1 VKQRALRAV
10 TIVDALRDPQLLG
23 GLPAFR
29 DLSTWAAWIAFL
41 KAFYGLALDAAE
53 LALFRQHT
61 ARQAPRTGGYAE
73 ACAIVGV
80 QSGKSCIAGA
90 VGAFEAA
97 IRAAATSRQGRTLY
111 LPLIAQDL
119 RGAQRVLFGYVRSA
133 FEAPLLHQM
142 IVRETADALELENG
156 TTVAVYPCRP
166 SAVRGI
172 GAPLVI
178 VDELAFFV
186 ATDGRPTDREMLR
199 AVRGR
204 VAATGGRVLILSS
217 PYGAAGALYDLHR
230 QHYGREDALTLVW
243 QGAAPQMNPTL
254 PAEYLERMAQDDP
267 DAYRSEV
274 LGEFRAGLSTFLD
287 PEALDA
293 VVARGVRERAP
304 EPGLRYAGFADP
316 SGGRSDAFTAA
327 VAHLDSSRVAVLDA
341 LRAWAPPFNP
351 SGVVAEAAAFFRSYG
366 VTTARGDK
374 YAAEFVSEAFRANG
388 IRYEPSELDRSGIYL
403 ELLPLVNS
411 GRVRLL
417 DLPELLREFRGL
429 ERRRGTAG
437 RDRVDHGPRGHDDQ
451 ANAVAGVLTLL
462 GHTTGGA
469 NLIEYYRRLNE
480 KFRQEAVVAAQ
491 PRKPVVTV
499 GDLMAAESAA
509 RSVDAM
515 QLDVAPARVVKPSSS
530 FYEAAELQGRSGVP
544 EPVGAPKP
552 APSTYR
558 DGNTIVTRY
567 GPTPFHPRSTHRR

>member
-1 VKQRALRAV
+1 V
-10 TIVDALRDPQLLG
+10 TIIDALRDRHLLG
-23 GLPAFR
+23 WLPAFR
-29 DLSTWAAWIAFL
+29 NLSTWAAWIAFL
-41 KAFYGLALDAAE
+41 RAFYGLELDAAE

-61 ARQAPRTGGYAE
+61 GRQVPRTGGYAE

-97 IRAAATSRQGRTLY
+97 IRAAATPRQGRNLF
-111 LPLIAQDL
+111 LPLVAQDL

-133 FEAPLLHQM
+133 FEAPLLRQM

-204 VAATGGRVLILSS
+204 VAATGGRVMILSS

-243 QGAAPQMNPTL
+243 QASAPQMNPTL
-254 PAEYLERMAQDDP
+254 DPAYLERMAQDDP

-274 LGEFRAGLSTFLD
+274 LGEFRAGVSTFFD
-287 PEALDA
+287 PEAIDA

-304 EPGLRYAGFADP
+304 ELGLRYVGFCDP
-316 SGGRSDAFTAA
+316 SGGRGDAFTAA
-327 VAHLDSSRVAVLDA
+327 VAHLDRSSKVAVLDA
-341 LRAWAPPFNP
+341 LRVWKAPFNP
-351 SGVVAEAAAFFRSYG
+351 SAVVAEASAFLKSYG
-366 VTTARGDK
+366 VRRTGGDR

-388 IRYEPSELDRSGIYL
+388 IAYEPSELDRSGIYL

-411 GRVRLL
+411 AKVRLL
-417 DLPELLREFRGL
+417 DLPELVREFRGL

-451 ANAVAGVLTLL
+451 ANAAAGALEVV
-462 GHTTGGA
+462 GRVGGGA

-480 KFRQEAVVAAQ
+480 KFRQEEVAAAQ
-491 PRKPVVTV
+491 PVPVPGPHVPTV
-499 GDLMAAESAA
+499 GELAAEAAA
-509 RSVDAM
+509 RSDPQPEV
-515 QLDVAPARVVKPSSS
+515 VALATTAEPVKRSSN
-530 FYEAAELQGRSGVP
+530 FAEAAVLQGRSGEP
-544 EPVGAPKP
+544 EPMRPRPV
-552 APSTYR
+552 PSVYK
-558 DGNTIVTRY
+558 DGNSVVTRY
-567 GPTPFHPRSTHRR
+567 GPTQGANAKRKRA